1 MLRVKDIPLPGRAL
15 EKCSAFSRGLPLIFV
30 QFEIVFVLSSLG
42 IFCFFYF
49 LVNRFRLEVMY
60 PSSRASICI
69 CIWFFG
75 FQFSDFGF
83 GS

>member
-42 IFCFFYF
+42 IFFFF
-49 LVNRFRLEVMY
+49 LVNRFRVEVMY
-60 PSSRASICI
+60 PTSQASICI